1 MKLFKKPVHDD
12 LLSEEVKSDSK
23 LFSLL
28 TNKKVVI
35 PVGIVV
41 LIVVLLVIKGVLG
54 SNSSDLNYYDTMTSI
69 FSNELGSFKYTF
81 DVRTGEKGSLIS
93 EVTNV
98 DSSVGELN
106 EVENADST
114 EGQEVIEKDDIAKQ
128 DGTKEQK
135 NEFQSWDKYADIKVA
150 DWQYPNYQITIEGCT
165 MSLEPLKTDF
175 TISLATESYNSKFTE
190 VVVMD
195 GNYYIDVESM
205 YNWYKNSGDSYL
217 MSIGLSLP
225 NGSKWLVIDEKDFR
239 VPSSYA
245 EEGEKE
251 LSEATSLK
259 EMYQRFLVA
268 LLTSESTIKNAMG
281 TTGMQ
286 TGADTVNLNLNGD
299 SAVTLLK
306 TIKGVADKSGDFYSS
321 VIAGGK
327 EKGLYT
333 EDQYKQAIREKDN
346 FIEAISPLNLILNT
360 TDLSA
365 TGLKVSGFA
374 RKYTNSSGNMAIEGT
389 LGYQFSSETTDHIV
403 KVTGFRSG
411 DTKDIE
417 LPSGS
422 QMKEDMQMFV
432 DAINSSVAYFNT
444 TVVKTSVQLD
454 INPTTISE
462 DILEKFITL
471 VNDAGT
477 AGYYVTRNNV
487 FEFIEK
493 YSNYKENDD
502 TTNGDLVN
510 AKLVQDLAESLNK
523 IVGGIVVEKEV
534 VAEEE
539 VEQYP
544 DIIIDDASG
553 YVSIKYNTEE
563 SDAKLIVLDMEVINK
578 SDDTERTF
586 TLTDYSLR
594 TLLNSV
600 YPANNET
607 LLRNYDNTF
616 DMEKLQTEMVLQPH
630 EWGTCKLYFVISDD
644 TGHMDLYSGDNK
656 INTVVQY

>member
-1 MKLFKKPVHDD
+1 
-12 LLSEEVKSDSK
+12 
-23 LFSLL
+23 
-28 TNKKVVI
+28 
-35 PVGIVV
+35 
-41 LIVVLLVIKGVLG
+41 
-54 SNSSDLNYYDTMTSI
+54 MTSI

-106 EVENADST
+106 EVENAEST
-114 EGQEVIEKDDIAKQ
+114 EGQEKIEKDDIAKQ
-128 DGTKEQK
+128 DETKEQK

-175 TISLATESYNSKFTE
+175 TVSLATESYNSKFTE
-190 VVVMD
+190 VVVID

-217 MSIGLSLP
+217 MSIGSSLP

-239 VPSSYA
+239 FPSSYA

-251 LSEATSLK
+251 LSEATSIK

-321 VIAGGK
+321 VIASGK

-365 TGLKVSGFA
+365 TGLKVSGSA
-374 RKYTNSSGNMAIEGT
+374 RKYTNSSGNTVIEGT

-422 QMKEDMQMFV
+422 QMKEDMQIFV

-444 TVVKTSVQLD
+444 TAIKTSVQLD

-462 DILEKFITL
+462 DILEKFI
-471 VNDAGT
+471 
-477 AGYYVTRNNV
+477 
-487 FEFIEK
+487 
-493 YSNYKENDD
+493 
-502 TTNGDLVN
+502 
-510 AKLVQDLAESLNK
+510 
-523 IVGGIVVEKEV
+523 
-534 VAEEE
+534 
-539 VEQYP
+539 
-544 DIIIDDASG
+544 
-553 YVSIKYNTEE
+553 
-563 SDAKLIVLDMEVINK
+563 
-578 SDDTERTF
+578 
-586 TLTDYSLR
+586 
-594 TLLNSV
+594 
-600 YPANNET
+600 
-607 LLRNYDNTF
+607 
-616 DMEKLQTEMVLQPH
+616 H
-630 EWGTCKLYFVISDD
+630 
-644 TGHMDLYSGDNK
+644 
-656 INTVVQY
+656 

>member
-12 LLSEEVKSDSK
+12 LLNEEVKSDSK
-23 LFSLL
+23 LVSLL
-28 TNKKVVI
+28 TSKKVAI
-35 PVGIVV
+35 PIGVVV
-41 LIVVLLVIKGVLG
+41 LIVVILVIKGILG
-54 SNSSDLNYYDTMTSI
+54 SNNSDLNYYDTMTSI

-81 DVRTGEKGSLIS
+81 DVRTGEKGSLIN
-93 EVTNV
+93 EVVST
-98 DSSVGELN
+98 DSSLGELN
-106 EVENADST
+106 EVENVETTDGV
-114 EGQEVIEKDDIAKQ
+114 EEVEKDDIAKQ

-135 NEFQSWDKYADIKVA
+135 NEFQSWDKYADVKVN

-165 MSLEPLKTDF
+165 MSLEPLKTNF
-175 TISLATESYNSKFTE
+175 IISLATESYNSKFTE
-190 VVVMD
+190 VVVID

-205 YNWYKNSGDSYL
+205 YDWYKNSGDSYL
-217 MSIGLSLP
+217 MSIGSSLP
-225 NGSKWLVIDEKDFR
+225 NGSKWLVVSEEEFR

-251 LSEATSLK
+251 LSEATSIK

-268 LLTSESTIKNAMG
+268 LLTSETTIKNSMG

-286 TGADTVNLNLNGD
+286 TGADTVNLNLSGD
-299 SAVTLLK
+299 SAVTLLN
-306 TIKGVADKSGDFYSS
+306 TIKGVVDKSGDFYSS
-321 VIAGGK
+321 IVASGK

-346 FIEAISPLNLILNT
+346 FIEAFSPLSVILNT
-360 TDLSA
+360 MNLSDA
-365 TGLKVSGFA
+365 GLKVSGFA
-374 RKYTNSSGNMAIEGT
+374 RKYTNSSGNTAIEGT
-389 LGYQFSSETTDHIV
+389 LGYQFSSDTTDHIV
-403 KVTGFRSG
+403 EVTGFRSG

-417 LPSGS
+417 LPGGS
-422 QMKEDMQMFV
+422 QMKDNMQIFI
-432 DAINSSVAYFNT
+432 DALNLSVAYFNT
-444 TVVKTSVQLD
+444 TAIKTSVQLD

-471 VNDAGT
+471 VNDTGT

-493 YSNYKENDD
+493 YSNYKENDN

-510 AKLVQDLAESLNK
+510 VKLVQDLAEALNN

-544 DIIIDDASG
+544 DIIIDDADG

-563 SDAKLIVLDMEVINK
+563 SDAKLIVLDMEAINK
-578 SDDTERTF
+578 SADTERTF

-616 DMEKLQTEMVLQPH
+616 DMEKLQTELVLQPH